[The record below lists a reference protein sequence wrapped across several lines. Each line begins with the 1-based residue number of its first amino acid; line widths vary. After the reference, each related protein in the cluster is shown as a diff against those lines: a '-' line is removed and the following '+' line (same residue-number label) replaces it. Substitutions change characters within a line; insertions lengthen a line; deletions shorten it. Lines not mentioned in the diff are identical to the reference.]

1 MPESYDLKRMS
12 RLSADIRIATIREIA
27 SAGYG
32 HIGGALSIADVL
44 GVLYGGVMRIRP
56 AEPDWDGRDFLV
68 LSKGH
73 CGPALYAA
81 LALAGYFPKE
91 ELETLNR
98 GGTSLPSHC
107 DRMKTKGI
115 DMTTGSLGQGIS
127 AAVGIALANQMRG
140 LDSYTYCI
148 IGDGE
153 CQEGQVWEAA
163 ELAVQMKLERLI
175 VFLDANKRQ
184 LDCPVEELR
193 HGQDL
198 AEKWRAFGWMTQEA
212 QGYDAGSITECI
224 DNAKSQ
230 HKAPSMILL
239 DTLKGLGADFAE
251 RTAFNHYMVVN
262 HEMAEAAVDE
272 IEKRWSEGTYPRG
285 QVRW

>member
-44 GVLYGGVMRIRP
+44 GGLYGGVMRIRP

-175 VFLDANKRQ
+175 VFLDANKCQ

-224 DNAKSQ
+224 DSAKSQ

-239 DTLKGLGADFAE
+239 DTIKGLGDDFAE

>member
-1 MPESYDLKRMS
+1 MPESYDLQKMS
-12 RLSADIRIATIREIA
+12 RLSADIRIETIREIA

-56 AEPDWDGRDFLV
+56 NQPDWDERDFLV

-73 CGPALYAA
+73 CGPALYAT
-81 LALAGYFPKE
+81 LSLAGYFPKE
-91 ELETLNR
+91 ELATLNR

-107 DRMKTKGI
+107 DRTKTTGV

-127 AAVGIALANQMRG
+127 AAVGIALANKLRG
-140 LDSYTYCI
+140 LDSWTYCI

-163 ELAVQMKLERLI
+163 ELAVQMELNRLI

-184 LDCPVEELR
+184 LDCPVETLR
-193 HGQDL
+193 RGQDL
-198 AEKWRAFGWMTQEA
+198 GRKWGSFGWFTQTA
-212 QGYDAGSITECI
+212 KGYDVRSIADCI
-224 DNAKSQ
+224 DCAKAQ
-230 HKAPSMILL
+230 QKPSLIIL
-239 DTLKGLGADFAE
+239 DTLKGLGANFAE
-251 RTAFNHYMVVN
+251 KTAFNHYMVIS
-262 HEMAEAAVDE
+262 HEMAEDAVNE
-272 IEKRWSEGTYPRG
+272 IEKRWSEGSYPRG
-285 QVRW
+285 EVRW